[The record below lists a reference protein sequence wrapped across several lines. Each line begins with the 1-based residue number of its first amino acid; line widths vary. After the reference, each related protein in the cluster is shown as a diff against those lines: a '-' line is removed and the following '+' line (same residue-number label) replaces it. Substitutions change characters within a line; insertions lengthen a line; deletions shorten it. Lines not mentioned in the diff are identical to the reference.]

1 MNIESPENKGVDSAQ
16 KKMAS
21 GSTFTISSKYL
32 KTERK
37 GGRVKE
43 SHSLG
48 FLKTKLLWKPF
59 WRRLRK
65 SPGDPG
71 ERRVIPFLLK
81 QFSGNSPSVQGSKT
95 KVYSGKHQRLYLRI
109 FDRGSETQIW
119 EHFRNQPVFP
129 CQKVSSISPPDSR
142 FAAPCQ
148 RQITVGNKTNK
159 AHEEGSRQFKLPKDF
174 EREVIDIYNF
184 IMWERV

>member
-1 MNIESPENKGVDSAQ
+1 
-16 KKMAS
+16 MAS

>member
-1 MNIESPENKGVDSAQ
+1 
-16 KKMAS
+16 MAS

-48 FLKTKLLWKPF
+48 FLKSKLLWKPF

-95 KVYSGKHQRLYLRI
+95 KVYSGRHQRLYLRI

-129 CQKVSSISPPDSR
+129 CQKVSSISPQTAGLQLHVKDRELWKIKPIKPMRKAQDNLN
-142 FAAPCQ
+142 FQ
-148 RQITVGNKTNK
+148 RTLKEK
-159 AHEEGSRQFKLPKDF
+159 
-174 EREVIDIYNF
+174 
-184 IMWERV
+184 